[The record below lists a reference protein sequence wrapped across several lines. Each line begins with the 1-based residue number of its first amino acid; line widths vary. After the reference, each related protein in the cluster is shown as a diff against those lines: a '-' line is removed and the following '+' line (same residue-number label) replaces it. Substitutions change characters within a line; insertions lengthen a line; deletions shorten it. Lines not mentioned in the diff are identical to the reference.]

1 MTLEER
7 YNAAGAESYV
17 GRVKNLQAADAGD
30 INGVN
35 FLDGDGRGTW
45 APGQT
50 PPPDVVQNEFKRNN
64 AGDFRYGG
72 GGKTP
77 AGSND
82 GSYPLS
88 RWLARGTEKGDT
100 YFTNNRYT
108 TIGDARNAPGTLVQK
123 FTPFTGKSFFENGGL
138 SEFAKTRANP
148 NSGTY
153 GPTGAG
159 ING

>member
-7 YNAAGAESYV
+7 YNAAGNESYV
-17 GRVKNLQAADAGD
+17 GRVKNRQAADAGD

-35 FLDGDGRGTW
+35 FLDGDGRGQW

-64 AGDFRYGG
+64 AGDYRYGG
-72 GGKTP
+72 GGKSP
-77 AGSND
+77 AGTNN

-88 RWLARGTEKGDT
+88 RWLERGTEKGDT
-100 YFTNNRYT
+100 YMTNNRYT
-108 TIGDARNAPGTLVQK
+108 TITDVRNASNIIYK
-123 FTPFTGKSFFENGGL
+123 FSPLEGKSFYDAGGL
-138 SEFAKTRANP
+138 SEFAKNRADP
-148 NSGTY
+148 KAGSY
-153 GPTGAG
+153 GPAVGG